1 MKNLSKLNIFLI
13 ALVMVFLASCD
24 NWLDVNEN
32 PNNPTDAPIQG
43 LLTNVVLESTLN
55 VQRAGSITS
64 NYVQHLASP
73 NPSSS
78 SDIMEPLDFS
88 GTWGSFY
95 GIMSDI
101 TDLINKSENLG
112 ASHYVAVGQTMMAMN
127 LGLVVDMWGN
137 APYSEGFTFE
147 TVTPKFDDD
156 QQLYAEINALLDQ
169 ALVNFNQAS
178 SVTVRGDDFIFQGN
192 IPRWIKFVN
201 SLKARYMIHMKGKP
215 GYNAGEVLAAVSS
228 GFVGNIDDA
237 KMNFFEQRRNPW
249 EVIALNNQNLLLG
262 GWISSQF
269 IEALDGTSYPIE
281 DPRLPLMVGATDNG
295 EYIGVENGAGRG
307 DAPERGARSVLIPGQ
322 FYTTRTGPVLIMTFS
337 ELKFIEA
344 EAAFETD
351 KVRAYAAYL
360 EGIRA
365 HMRMLS
371 VNDASLEA
379 YISHPSVSMGVAAF
393 TINDIFKEKWIAT
406 FLNPETWNDA
416 RRFDYAYKDMT
427 IPESLN
433 PNLNGQFIR
442 RLAYPDS
449 EVSRNGNNVPS
460 VTLLDR
466 IWWNE

>member
-1 MKNLSKLNIFLI
+1 MKNLSKLNKLLI
-13 ALVMVFLASCD
+13 AVVMVFLASCD

-43 LLTNVVLESTLN
+43 LLTNVILESTMN
-55 VQRAGSITS
+55 VFRAGSITS

-78 SDIMEPLDFS
+78 SDAMDPLDFS

-95 GIMSDI
+95 SVMSDN
-101 TDLINKSENLG
+101 TDLIRKSEDLG
-112 ASHYVAVGQTMMAMN
+112 ASHYVGIGQTMMALN
-127 LGLVVDMWGN
+127 LGMVVDMWGN
-137 APYSEGFTFE
+137 VPYSEGFTFE
-147 TVTPKFDDD
+147 TVTPVFDND
-156 QQLYAEINALLDQ
+156 QQLYAEIISLLDR
-169 ALVNFNQAS
+169 AIANFNS
-178 SVTVRGDDFIFQGN
+178 TSTVTVRGDDFVFQGN
-192 IPRWIKFVN
+192 IPRWIKFAN
-201 SLKARYMIHMKGKP
+201 SLKARYLIHTKGKA
-215 GYNAGEVLAAVSS
+215 GYNPGDVLSAVSG
-228 GFVGNIDDA
+228 GFATNDDDA

-269 IEALDGTSYPIE
+269 IEALDGTSYPVA
-281 DPRLPLMVGATDNG
+281 DPRLPLMIGATDEG
-295 EYIGVENGAGRG
+295 LYIGVENGAGRG
-307 DAPERGARSVLIPGQ
+307 NAPERGARSVLIPGQ
-322 FYTTRTGPVLIMTFS
+322 YYTTRTGPVIIMSYS

-351 KVRAYAAYL
+351 KPRAYAAYL

-365 HMRMLS
+365 HMTMLS
-371 VNDASLEA
+371 VNATDLEQ

-427 IPESLN
+427 LPQNLN
-433 PNLNGQFIR
+433 PSLNGQFIR

-449 EVSRNGNNVPS
+449 EISRNGQNVPT

-466 IWWNE
+466 IWWNQ